1 MVMEIKKNRI
11 KLDNIRKVRGVS
23 LRTLAGTIFTF

>member
-11 KLDNIRKVRGVS
+11 KLDHIRKARGVS
-23 LRTLAGTIFTF
+23 LRMLTGIIFTF